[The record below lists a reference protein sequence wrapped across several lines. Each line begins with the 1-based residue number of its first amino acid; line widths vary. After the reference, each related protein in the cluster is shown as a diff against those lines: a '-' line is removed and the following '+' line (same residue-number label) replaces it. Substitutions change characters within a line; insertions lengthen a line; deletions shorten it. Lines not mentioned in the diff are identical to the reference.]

1 MALTLMVC
9 TIGATVARGAGAECA
24 PGARACADAARLA
37 ISELPWTDASDW
49 IHNPP
54 AWVRDIV
61 DSRRRRA
68 PVPVVHLWRSQQTQ
82 TLLSLGVNRRGLPG
96 LYISRLLPY

>member
-1 MALTLMVC
+1 MSALVLMAF
-9 TIGATVARGAGAECA
+9 ATRATAAGTDCA
-24 PGARACADAARLA
+24 PNAHACGDSARLA
-37 ISELPWTDASDW
+37 ISELPWADSSDW

-54 AWVRDIV
+54 SWLRDIV